1 MFSSVSQSRINNSFK
16 NPNYGLGVVHLL
28 HIIMCGERT
37 SSNAPWLDTRVY
49 LRSGT
54 KYLIS
59 VIQSKLMDFEDDT
72 KESSVSF
79 CFFPDILYI
88 KHKNKI
94 FFLI

>member
-16 NPNYGLGVVHLL
+16 NPNYGVGAVHLL

-37 SSNAPWLDTRVY
+37 SSDAPWLDAGVY

-54 KYLIS
+54 KGLVS
-59 VIQSKLMDFEDDT
+59 VIQSKLMDSEDNT
-72 KESSVSF
+72 KNLRCLSVFSLIF
-79 CFFPDILYI
+79 YI
-88 KHKNKI
+88 KHRNKI